1 MNQRHPFR
9 SGIDEQHAA
18 TRARIRRTRN
28 VFNLI
33 AAMIL
38 LTALASGAWL
48 LIHPEQIGSFIGR
61 VAAGAQSVA
70 VARP

>member
-9 SGIDEQHAA
+9 SGFDEQHAA
-18 TRARIRRTRN
+18 TKSRIRRARN
-28 VFNLI
+28 VLNLI

-48 LIHPEQIGSFIGR
+48 LMHPERIGMFIGR
-61 VAAGAQSVA
+61 VAAGVHA
-70 VARP
+70 VAGARP